1 MIICAFSDIHGQI
14 GFNVEPCDVLCV
26 CGDIVPL
33 DIQAKDS
40 KVFKWLRESFVPWI
54 TEQKCGTVLYVP
66 GNHDF
71 AMQRNPKKVREILDI
86 GNIHMLIDEGFTVT
100 KEDGREVSF
109 YGTPWC
115 KKFYN
120 WAFMNHDDKEMAEIF
135 DKIPDRLNIL
145 LTHDAPFGA
154 SDIMLQ
160 ENPYCGKDEHIGNT
174 ALAEAVSKKSPMIH
188 LHGHIHSSNHE
199 AEKIG
204 DTDVYNV
211 SLLDEEYKMAYKPLY
226 ISI

>member
-1 MIICAFSDIHGQI
+1 MTILVTGGAGYIGSHTCVELLKAGYEIIVVDNLCNSKEESVHRIEQI
-14 GFNVEPCDVLCV
+14 TG
-26 CGDIVPL
+26 
-33 DIQAKDS
+33 
-40 KVFKWLRESFVPWI
+40 
-54 TEQKCGTVLYVP
+54 
-66 GNHDF
+66 
-71 AMQRNPKKVREILDI
+71 KKV
-86 GNIHMLIDEGFTVT
+86 
-100 KEDGREVSF
+100 
-109 YGTPWC
+109 
-115 KKFYN
+115 KFYRTD
-120 WAFMNHDDKEMAEIF
+120 MLDLDGMAEIF
-135 DKIPDRLNIL
+135 EKIPDRLNIL

-160 ENPYCGKDEHIGNT
+160 ENPYCAKDEHIGNT